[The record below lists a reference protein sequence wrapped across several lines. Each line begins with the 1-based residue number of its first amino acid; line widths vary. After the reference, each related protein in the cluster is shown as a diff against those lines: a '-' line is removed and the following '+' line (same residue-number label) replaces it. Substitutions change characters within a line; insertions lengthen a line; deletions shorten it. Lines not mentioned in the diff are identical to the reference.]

1 VIKDNV
7 TKDMQ
12 STPFAI
18 LTGFLGSGKTT
29 LLNRLLADPRMS
41 ETAVLVNEV
50 GEIGL
55 DHWLLEAVT
64 DGVVLLE
71 SGCVC
76 CSVRDD
82 LAGALGSLLEKRRER
97 AVPQFRRIILE
108 TTGIAVP
115 GPIVQLLLADAE
127 LAAQLRPISVST
139 VVDALLGQRA
149 LELHVECSEQVAM
162 ADRLV
167 VSKLD
172 LAEPDQAAA
181 LHRRLRCLNSSAP
194 VLHSGMESL
203 DPDELFGT
211 DAASPTDPP
220 TRPQIVDFR
229 TGGSDLGHHE
239 KRFTTF
245 SLSWDRPLEWPEFE
259 AWLEGLLIARGEDIL
274 RLKGLLNVA
283 GRARPVVVQGV
294 QHTLYPPTELPSWPG
309 GPPRTELTFV
319 TRDFSKAAALRSL
332 EPFFDLELTGAAGA
346 S

>member
-1 VIKDNV
+1 
-7 TKDMQ
+7 MQ

-29 LLNRLLADPRMS
+29 LLNRLLTDPGMS
-41 ETAVLVNEV
+41 ETAVLVNEI

-55 DHWLLEAVT
+55 DHWLLETVT

-76 CSVRDD
+76 CSVRED
-82 LAGALGSLLEKRRER
+82 LAGALASLLEKRCAR

-115 GPIVQLLLADAE
+115 GPIVQLVLADDE
-127 LAAQLRPISVST
+127 LATQLRPIRVAT

-149 LELHVECSEQVAM
+149 LELHIECSEQVAM

-167 VSKLD
+167 LSKLD
-172 LAEPDQAAA
+172 LAERDQAAA
-181 LHRRLRCLNSSAP
+181 LLRRLRCLNSSAP
-194 VLHSGMESL
+194 VLHSGIDSL
-203 DPDELFGT
+203 DPEELFGT
-211 DAASPTDPP
+211 DPALPTDPP
-220 TRPQIVDFR
+220 TRLYTVDYR
-229 TGGSDLGHHE
+229 TGESDRGHHE

-245 SLSWDRPLEWPEFE
+245 SLSWNRPLDWPEFE

-283 GRARPVVVQGV
+283 GRTRPVVVQGV
-294 QHTLYPPTELPSWPG
+294 QHTIYPPTELPRWPG

-319 TRDFSKAAALRSL
+319 TRDFSKTAALRSL
-332 EPFFDLELTGAAGA
+332 EPFFDLGRIGAA
-346 S
+346 SVS